1 MHGHRAHALRS
12 MSRWSQQYWA
22 SSAHRRVARQHFA
35 IESKYDP
42 TLIYQWCRCV
52 LRGPSRSVRQPA
64 WHVGVERS
72 KHVVTQIGKKVPSV
86 VCVPPMVHAC
96 CSCGSL
102 LRLEALSSAALVEGV
117 VGLGVATCGLSS
129 RARRV
134 LFFEPYDLLRAG
146 AIVANIGALAKARPS
161 SAPSVVSTDS
171 KTESFFGRLETM
183 VLWLYK
189 PVMTSYSL
197 HLRNP

>member
-1 MHGHRAHALRS
+1 MHGHRTHALRS

-72 KHVVTQIGKKVPSV
+72 KHAVTPIGKKVPSV

-117 VGLGVATCGLSS
+117 VGLGVATCGLYSAQGAYCS
-129 RARRV
+129 LSLTTCFARA
-134 LFFEPYDLLRAG
+134 LSLRALERLQKQG
-146 AIVANIGALAKARPS
+146 PDVFSARF
-161 SAPSVVSTDS
+161 APSVVSTDS

-183 VLWLYK
+183 VL
-189 PVMTSYSL
+189 
-197 HLRNP
+197 

>member
-1 MHGHRAHALRS
+1 MHGHRTHALRS

-117 VGLGVATCGLSS
+117 VGLGVATCGLYS
-129 RARRV
+129 RARCV

-161 SAPSVVSTDS
+161 CIQRKFCSQRGKHGFQDREFLRQIGNDGIVVV
-171 KTESFFGRLETM
+171 ETCYDF
-183 VLWLYK
+183 V
-189 PVMTSYSL
+189 
-197 HLRNP
+197 